1 MVPRFS
7 EEYKIQMVF
16 IDDDD
21 NEDDEDKENI
31 NNTYYVPNCF
41 KHFLLAYLISTITL
55 WIRYIIFPDL

>member
-21 NEDDEDKENI
+21 DDEDKENI
-31 NNTYYVPNCF
+31 NNTYYVPNSV
-41 KHFLLAYLISTITL
+41 LSTF
-55 WIRYIIFPDL
+55 Y

>member
-31 NNTYYVPNCF
+31 NNTYYVPNSV
-41 KHFLLAYLISTITL
+41 LSTF
-55 WIRYIIFPDL
+55 Y